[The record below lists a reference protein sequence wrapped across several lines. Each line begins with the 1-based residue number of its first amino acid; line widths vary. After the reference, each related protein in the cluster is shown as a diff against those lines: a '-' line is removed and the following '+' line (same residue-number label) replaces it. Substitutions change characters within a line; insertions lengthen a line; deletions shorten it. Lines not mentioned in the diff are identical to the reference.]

1 MPFPSPAF
9 FRLMAKNQGWKLFVS
24 FKERYAARETT
35 QISALASLFSWQ
47 QYPKTVWAS
56 AVLRRPYWKKSTVK
70 CPITGAYKETI
81 FYVPSA
87 PLTLLSQ
94 ALGTTV
100 WQSQVLQTERGYP
113 AKQKEELQVWDG
125 GEFCPGDFAG
135 EKLWILFTKL
145 NAPDIHL

>member
-70 CPITGAYKETI
+70 CPITGAYKQRNH
-81 FYVPSA
+81 FLHSKR
-87 PLTLLSQ
+87 TLDTAKPGLGYHSVAKPGITDRAWIPCKAEGRAAGLRWWRILSWSLCWRK
-94 ALGTTV
+94 AMD
-100 WQSQVLQTERGYP
+100 SIY
-113 AKQKEELQVWDG
+113 
-125 GEFCPGDFAG
+125 
-135 EKLWILFTKL
+135 
-145 NAPDIHL
+145 